1 MYKSWMWKQRS
12 YREQFQGDEG
22 NGGAGGTA
30 EAQQQVDEQAQDD
43 EQTTGETPEDEQTTG
58 AADDQTSDD
67 GVIVTIGDET
77 PPAAN
82 DDEIDGRPAPDWV
95 KNLRKENRELKKR
108 EREWERER
116 QAAQQ
121 ATAPKVEDAG
131 AEPTLED
138 DDVAFD
144 PEVFKQKWTAWNER
158 KRKAD
163 EMAAKQREEQEAAA
177 TSWQKKLDAYK
188 AAGAALKVEDFDGA
202 EHVIRETMSPTQQAV
217 IVSGADKPELVV
229 YALGRNPAKAK
240 ELAGIKDPV
249 KFAFAVAKLEAQLK
263 VTPRNTPPAP
273 ERQVRGTAG
282 GATPVDNVLAR
293 LEADADRTGDRSKV
307 IAYKREQRNKAAA

>member
-30 EAQQQVDEQAQDD
+30 EAQQLDDEQAQDD
-43 EQTTGETPEDEQTTG
+43 EQTSGETPEDEQSTG
-58 AADDQTSDD
+58 AADDQTADD

-82 DDEIDGRPAPDWV
+82 DDEIEGKPAPQWV
-95 KNLRKENRELKKR
+95 RELRKENRELKKR
-108 EREWERER
+108 QRELEQER

-121 ATAPKVEDAG
+121 AAAPKVEDAG
-131 AEPTLED
+131 PEPTLED

-163 EMAAKQREEQEAAA
+163 EMAAKQREEQEAAQA
-177 TSWQKKLDAYK
+177 AWNAKLTSYQTAK
-188 AAGAALKVEDFDGA
+188 ASLKVSDFEDA
-202 EHVIRETMSPTQQAV
+202 EHLVTSTMSATQQA
-217 IVSGADKPELVV
+217 IILKLPKPELMV
-229 YALGRNPAKAK
+229 YAVGKNPAKAK
-240 ELAGIKDPV
+240 ELAAIKDPID
-249 KFAFAVAKLEAQLK
+249 FAFAVAKLETQLK
-263 VTPRNTPPAP
+263 VQPRNAPPAP
-273 ERQVRGTAG
+273 ESKVRTTTG
-282 GATPVDNVLAR
+282 GAVAVDNTLAK
-293 LEADADRTGDRSKV
+293 LQAEADRTGDRSKV
-307 IAYKREQRNKAAA
+307 AAYLRNRNKTAA

>member
-1 MYKSWMWKQRS
+1 MDIETADDVVQDDQLDDAQAQAD
-12 YREQFQGDEG
+12 EQQASGETLDG
-22 NGGAGGTA
+22 
-30 EAQQQVDEQAQDD
+30 AQQPAAEGDD
-43 EQTTGETPEDEQTTG
+43 APND
-58 AADDQTSDD
+58 ADD

-82 DDEIDGRPAPDWV
+82 DDEIEGKPAPGWV
-95 KNLRKENRELKKR
+95 KELRKQARELAKENRALK
-108 EREWERER
+108 EAQ

-121 ATAPKVEDAG
+121 AAQPQQIQVGEK
-131 AEPTLED
+131 PTLEGCE
-138 DDVAFD
+138 FD
-144 PEVFKQKWTAWNER
+144 AEKYADEVLAWNER

-177 TSWQKKLDAYK
+177 TAWQKKLDAYK

-282 GATPVDNVLAR
+282 GATAVDNTLAR
-293 LEADADRTGDRSKV
+293 LEAEADRTGDRSKV
-307 IAYKREQRNKAAA
+307 LAYRREQRNKAAA